1 MLYLG
6 ALLRNKDS
14 ISSIYI
20 NLRKFNTHIIMIM
33 PEAFALI
40 PRLSFLLEWKPG
52 WWPVTRLLY
61 WVAYVTIF
69 STVQ

>member
-14 ISSIYI
+14 ISNIYI
-20 NLRKFNTHIIMIM
+20 NLRNLTHITIMIM
-33 PEAFALI
+33 PEAFILI

-52 WWPVTRLLY
+52 WWLVTRLLY